1 MKSRNKKMKAK
12 KQIDLILG
20 VLIFALGVAA
30 TLMLF
35 LPGLVN
41 VDTGTVYSGSQVVFG
56 TQITDFGVIGTVQIE
71 PSVMGIIAY
80 ILPAVAGLMTIL
92 IKNKTVAIISAILFG
107 AAAVMFFLIP
117 TTTVTTLTLLGA
129 TNTLHTTWAMSGG
142 LIAAAIVSIFG
153 AVVSLYKS
161 LI

>member
-1 MKSRNKKMKAK
+1 MKSQTKTNF
-12 KQIDLILG
+12 IICFI
-20 VLIFALGVAA
+20 IFALGVAA

-41 VDTGTVYSGSQVVFG
+41 GDTDTVYTGAQVVFG
-56 TQITDFGVIGTVQIE
+56 TQITDLGVIGTAQIE

-80 ILPAVAGLMTIL
+80 ILPAVAGLMMIL
-92 IKNKTVAIISAILFG
+92 IKNKTVAIISAVMFG
-107 AAAVMFFLIP
+107 AAAVMLFLVP

-129 TNTLHTTWAMSGG
+129 TNTLDTTWSMGSG
-142 LIAAAIVSIFG
+142 LIAAAVISIFG
-153 AVVSLYKS
+153 SVMSLYKF

>member
-1 MKSRNKKMKAK
+1 MKSQTKMNFT
-12 KQIDLILG
+12 ISI
-20 VLIFALGVAA
+20 LIFALGVAA

-41 VDTGTVYSGSQVVFG
+41 GDTDTVYSGSQVVFG

-92 IKNKTVAIISAILFG
+92 IKNKTVAIISAIMFG

-129 TNTLHTTWAMSGG
+129 TNTLDTTWAMSGG